1 MRLSAGFVERVEANP
16 AGRTAVRASTMG
28 TVECDRFRMIFRIG
42 SGHRFLAD
50 FFAGETCAQGWAQTS
65 CRFRFATP
73 AAASESATKTGLP
86 QSRAAVTFLRLEKQQ
101 IALRAKEAAVV
112 VWHVRRH
119 QKMPRRKPRMGYP
132 AAPLVL
138 RAIHRKLPIDQGS
151 EEPAASRPEL
161 RAASDGLQKRV
172 ERTRTGCSLFD
183 RRHRSTMADDDQPTI
198 RDEALRAPDYRQRH
212 DGIVCSMHHDPR
224 HRYGR
229 HPVH

>member
-1 MRLSAGFVERVEANP
+1 
-16 AGRTAVRASTMG
+16 MG

-172 ERTRTGCSLFD
+172 ERTRNGFRLFE
-183 RRHRSTMADDDQPTI
+183 RRQMSTIGDDDQPTI
-198 RDEALRAPDYRQRH
+198 RDEALRALDYRQRH
-212 DGIVCSMHHDPR
+212 DGIVCSMHDER
-224 HRYGR
+224 RYR
-229 HPVH
+229 